1 MRPSGG
7 IPLLTRLEAVRQAR
21 ADVRDALQA
30 GDEEALREATSREA
44 AARSLCTRSEIRR
57 WLGDDA
63 LWPLE
68 HPPPQGRPHD
78 VPRFR

>member
-1 MRPSGG
+1 MRRSAL
-7 IPLLTRLEAVRQAR
+7 PLLERLAAVQKAR
-21 ADVRDALQA
+21 EDVRGALQA
-30 GDEEALREATSREA
+30 GDEAALREATSREA